1 MALVACSS
9 SLSRKSDFTIIHSV
23 AREEILQQDSGVIE
37 QDVQLLLIGG
47 LHQAE

>member
-9 SLSRKSDFTIIHSV
+9 SLSRKSDFTFIHSV
-23 AREEILQQDSGVIE
+23 APEGILQQDSGVIE

-47 LHQAE
+47 LNQAE